1 MVVLNCLNHTH
12 THTLE
17 YVCEDFYSDGCC
29 VFMSNTV
36 LYYWTLLLPSISG
49 AVVLLI
55 AASLGEKGGVL
66 CGLFFP
72 LLAKV
77 TLSQYHRMSDY
88 QRLEGYVT
96 IPCHYTILSNRL
108 FGLKKFFFFCFS
120 LLGYQIPSILEL

>member
-1 MVVLNCLNHTH
+1 M
-12 THTLE
+12 
-17 YVCEDFYSDGCC
+17 
-29 VFMSNTV
+29 
-36 LYYWTLLLPSISG
+36 YYWTLLLPSISG

-55 AASLGEKGGVL
+55 AAALGENGGVL

-88 QRLEGYVT
+88 QRLEGY
-96 IPCHYTILSNRL
+96 INILCHCASLLHYL
-108 FGLKKFFFFCFS
+108 FGLEIFFFCFS